1 MSRDRELIYVDVSF
15 THSDRDIR
23 TDFGAAA
30 VQLVV
35 AGPQQQDQLHSREHC
50 RREGVLAASGHTMYV

>member
-1 MSRDRELIYVDVSF
+1 MDVSF
-15 THSDRDIR
+15 TNSDRDIR